1 MIMPQKFKMEVKMA
15 NESNNNNS
23 EIKEFF
29 VQHGT
34 KVLVALV
41 VIMVIVAGVIQFR
54 DSRKALA
61 AEQAEMLGKGM
72 TFIYANENDSAL
84 VEFESQIKAGKIEGL
99 ALAKAAL
106 FAANIKYSKEDYD
119 GAAVLY
125 QKSLDNAGS
134 VVLVRSAAMHGLAA
148 VKIEKGDYSAAAGL
162 LEKYVSEFG
171 KRTGD
176 KKDRFQKDEPID
188 DAPMVADAMWKL
200 GLVYQQL
207 GANDKAKNIVERL
220 LEVYGDSQVYADR
233 AKKFL
238 ASL

>member
-1 MIMPQKFKMEVKMA
+1 MA
-15 NESNNNNS
+15 NESNQSNS

-41 VIMVIVAGVIQFR
+41 VILAVVAGVVQYK
-54 DSRKALA
+54 DSQKAAA
-61 AEQAEMLGKGM
+61 AEQAELLGKGM
-72 TFIYANENDSAL
+72 TFLYTNDKDAAL
-84 VEFESQIKAGKIEGL
+84 AEFEAQMNSGKIDGL

-106 FAANIKYSKEDYD
+106 FAGNIKFEKGDFD
-119 GAAVLY
+119 GAAPLF

-134 VVLVRSAAMHGLAA
+134 VALVRSAAMHGLAA
-148 VKIEKGDYSAAAGL
+148 VNIEKGDYTAAAGL

-176 KKDRFQKDEPID
+176 KEDRFQKEEPVD
-188 DAPMVADAMWKL
+188 QVPMVADAMWKL
-200 GLVYQQL
+200 VLVYQQQ
-207 GANDKAKNIVERL
+207 GAADKAKNTAERIV
-220 LEVYGDSQVYADR
+220 EVYGDNQMYADK